1 MKKDIDKEIV
11 NNISIIIN
19 SFQTMTDLERENYMN
34 SLMSSS
40 AVRSFAS
47 VLFLIADLQNDI
59 NDKKNLG
66 NFKIFLFHHS

>member
-59 NDKKNLG
+59 NDKKNYK
-66 NFKIFLFHHS
+66 N